1 MLATHRPVHIFLL
14 DSLTNAGLVALG
26 LPMMV
31 VRQGDV
37 PDPGRHFLMQKTGEN
52 LWHVFMTE
60 TQIDANNIV
69 PVIVK

>member
-1 MLATHRPVHIFLL
+1 
-14 DSLTNAGLVALG
+14 
-26 LPMMV
+26 MMV

-37 PDPGRHFLMQKTGEN
+37 PDPGRHFLVQKAGEN

-69 PVIVK
+69 PEIVK

>member
-1 MLATHRPVHIFLL
+1 MISTHRPVHLFLL
-14 DSLTNAGLVALG
+14 DCLTNAGLVAFG

-37 PDPGRHFLMQKTGEN
+37 PDPGRNFLVQETGEN